1 MSKVLIA
8 EIGGKEYKFA
18 LDRKEIIR
26 AEARGFSAREI
37 ENSPT
42 TQMSFLWEAGLHKFQ
57 PNLKLEESLGL
68 MDTYIEEDGDIAE
81 IIEFLSNE
89 YAAFLQATPTNS
101 KKLKKAR
108 VESV

>member
-1 MSKVLIA
+1 MSRVLIT

-26 AEARGFSAREI
+26 AEARGFSAKEI
-37 ENSPT
+37 ENAPT

-57 PNLKLEESLGL
+57 PNLKLDEALGL
-68 MDTYIEEDGDIAE
+68 MDTYAEEDGDVQE
-81 IIEFLSNE
+81 VIEFLSTE
-89 YAAFLQATPTNS
+89 YAAFLQATPKNS